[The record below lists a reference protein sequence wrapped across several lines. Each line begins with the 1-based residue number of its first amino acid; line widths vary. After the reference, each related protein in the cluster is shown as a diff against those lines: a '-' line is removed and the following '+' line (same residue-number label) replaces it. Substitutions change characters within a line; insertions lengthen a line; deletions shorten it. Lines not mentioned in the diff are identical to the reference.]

1 MLDLVV
7 ISILVLL
14 VYFFVDC
21 GHYRASPGIH
31 IFGTIVPILVFK
43 YGTSE
48 VWPRRFLFMI
58 IAWHVVDI
66 LNHAI
71 DDGLKNQDS
80 NQCTSTVSTWNADP
94 TDGPKFNKNLTEK
107 DSPSSSSGQQM
118 AESKPQMESTPVPP
132 NTDVL

>member
-1 MLDLVV
+1 MWDLVAIAV
-7 ISILVLL
+7 LVLL

-21 GHYRASPGIH
+21 GHYRASPAIH
-31 IFGTIVPILVFK
+31 VFGTIVPILVFK
-43 YGTSE
+43 YGTSD

-80 NQCTSTVSTWNADP
+80 NQCISTVSTWNADP
-94 TDGPKFNKNLTEK
+94 TDDFKFSPSLTEK
-107 DSPSSSSGQQM
+107 DSTLNSSEQPT
-118 AESKPQMESTPVPP
+118 EEPKPQADSTSAPP
-132 NTDVL
+132 STDVQ